1 MIKAVYRKIFLNKIW
16 LQCIFVCFINL
27 FLYKYVCARNVSEET
42 EELFAFILLGMWG
55 LVFYLVMYGGSLLLV
70 IGIILFMRK
79 RIYKKAD
86 ETIEWKCRWQ
96 VAGFTVL
103 AVLFILFMGLM
114 YSTDVGTWERLTEG
128 YQLLRGVM

>member
-1 MIKAVYRKIFLNKIW
+1 MLMIFCAVIGWAEDSWKQIRAAEQTTISW
-16 LQCIFVCFINL
+16 LATVSLSPQEKGQLL
-27 FLYKYVCARNVSEET
+27 FWPSL
-42 EELFAFILLGMWG
+42 I
-55 LVFYLVMYGGSLLLV
+55 FYLVMYGGSLLLV

-79 RIYKKAD
+79 RLYKKAD

-128 YQLLRGVM
+128 YQLLRGIT